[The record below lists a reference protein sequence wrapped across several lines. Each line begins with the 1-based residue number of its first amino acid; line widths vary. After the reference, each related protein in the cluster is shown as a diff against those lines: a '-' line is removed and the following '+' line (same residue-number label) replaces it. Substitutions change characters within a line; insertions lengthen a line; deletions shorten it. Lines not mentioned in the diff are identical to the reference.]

1 MNRSTWREIARFESL
16 VAYKSPVDEAASGAK
31 FRRKQMMPQTDI
43 LHGDKAMTATL
54 SAERLRVRDRRT
66 ANFLAAVCIAAI
78 ISYWL

>member
-1 MNRSTWREIARFESL
+1 
-16 VAYKSPVDEAASGAK
+16 
-31 FRRKQMMPQTDI
+31 MMPQTDI